1 MTSKNLLRGG
11 MLLMLALMMAISG
24 CTFRDAP
31 PWDDDDWG
39 KGDKKMMAGDWAE
52 QDSLIA
58 LRQRV
63 EDLERRTA
71 ANEELAEQANL
82 TAEKA
87 LACCRKDYTVI
98 MTEEIYFDLNKFQVR
113 PDDYPALDR
122 VAAKMKEDPDL
133 IAECKGH
140 TDGLGATDYNIVL
153 GQKRADAA
161 RMYLVN
167 KHNIAL
173 GRISIRTFGEEAPIA
188 TNDSEQG
195 RSKNRRVSI
204 DVLGFVMDEE

>member
-1 MTSKNLLRGG
+1 MTRKNLLRGG
-11 MLLMLALMMAISG
+11 MLLMLALMVAVSG

-31 PWDDDDWG
+31 PWDSEDWG
-39 KGDKKMMAGDWAE
+39 DGGTKMKQGNWAE
-52 QDSLIA
+52 KDSLDA
-58 LRQRV
+58 LRRRV
-63 EDLERRTA
+63 DDLEKRTT
-71 ANEELAEQANL
+71 ANEELAEKANT

-98 MTEEIYFDLNKFQVR
+98 MTEEIYFDFNKFNIR

-122 VAAKMKEDPDL
+122 VAAKLKEDPDL

-140 TDGLGATDYNIVL
+140 TDGVGATDYNIVL

-167 KHNIAL
+167 KHNISL
-173 GRISIRTFGEEAPIA
+173 GRISIRTFGKDAPVASNDTEE
-188 TNDSEQG
+188 G
-195 RSKNRRVSI
+195 RSKNRRVTI
-204 DVLGFVMDEE
+204 DVLGFVTK